1 MLICK
6 LDCTRSKK
14 GKLHNILLLHQVLK
28 QCILCATKWGDMFEI
43 LLCIK
48 SLILEVKVNIIMS
61 TKFNLCLRCASH
73 ISKSSAV
80 QGSCVSSYLFILAV
94 QNVLLTTHILL

>member
-1 MLICK
+1 
-6 LDCTRSKK
+6 
-14 GKLHNILLLHQVLK
+14 
-28 QCILCATKWGDMFEI
+28 
-43 LLCIK
+43 
-48 SLILEVKVNIIMS
+48 MS

>member
-1 MLICK
+1 MHSLCHKIGRYVRNIIVHK
-6 LDCTRSKK
+6 ISNIGSK
-14 GKLHNILLLHQVLK
+14 
-28 QCILCATKWGDMFEI
+28 
-43 LLCIK
+43 
-48 SLILEVKVNIIMS
+48 SYIMS
-61 TKFNLCLRCASH
+61 TKFNHCLRCASH

>member
-1 MLICK
+1 
-6 LDCTRSKK
+6 
-14 GKLHNILLLHQVLK
+14 
-28 QCILCATKWGDMFEI
+28 MFEI

-48 SLILEVKVNIIMS
+48 SLILEVKVIYNNEHKIQSLFKM
-61 TKFNLCLRCASH
+61 CLTY

>member
-1 MLICK
+1 
-6 LDCTRSKK
+6 
-14 GKLHNILLLHQVLK
+14 
-28 QCILCATKWGDMFEI
+28 
-43 LLCIK
+43 
-48 SLILEVKVNIIMS
+48 MS

-94 QNVLLTTHILL
+94 QNVLLTTMYNVHDRNKKAPIYKYEKVLSLILVCIYFLLKNFSRVYFIHNF